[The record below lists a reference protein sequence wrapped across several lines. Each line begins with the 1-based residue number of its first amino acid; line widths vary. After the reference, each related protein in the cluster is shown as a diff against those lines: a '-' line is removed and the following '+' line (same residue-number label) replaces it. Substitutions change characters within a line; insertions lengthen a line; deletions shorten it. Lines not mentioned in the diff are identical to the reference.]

1 LCLWV
6 SVACNTLK
14 QRATV
19 RYEKCSPGS
28 SNLISAITLSIG
40 AILVKLLRVEVGGLS
55 GVLVFP
61 ERYAT

>member
-1 LCLWV
+1 
-6 SVACNTLK
+6 
-14 QRATV
+14 V

-55 GVLVFP
+55 GVLVFV
-61 ERYAT
+61 RRCAHGHGGASVNLVNNSC